1 MLSRDDILAVLN
13 EKEKVNYEFK
23 AAKHAVPESIYETY
37 SSFSNTNSGTI
48 VLGIKETKVN
58 KETTFEIIGV
68 ESAEAII
75 TDLWN
80 CLNNKQKVSLC
91 LLEDEDVYTVEI
103 DKDTTVVVIH
113 VPRTNYD
120 QKPIYIKGNPYTG
133 TYKRNFEGDYRC
145 DKETVNAMIRDA
157 YTSSNDNEILD
168 YFGLEDIDMDTLHAY
183 RNRFR
188 HTNEGHVYDDLNDL
202 EFLTK
207 MGAYRIDKR
216 RNIEG
221 LTRAG
226 VLMFGKTETFND
238 LYNHVNFDY
247 RNETNLY
254 GDMRWSDRVIEN
266 GLWEK
271 NIYNFITK
279 VYPKVV
285 SEFEVPFQMK
295 DSLQRVDESKLHV
308 AAREALANT
317 IIHADYSENPCN
329 ILVIKKDDH
338 VCYSNSGMLRMSIEE
353 VLSGGRSLPRN
364 ATVQK
369 LLRFIGFGESAGSGY
384 DKILAPSKVDGYKV
398 PVLYEREGIRATEL
412 KLWTVREKKV
422 LDTPVIGLNDSAKL
436 PKIQLAVYLAI
447 KENPMIRKPKIAEIC
462 SLNDTSV
469 KNALKALKD
478 KGYVEYVG
486 SKKEG
491 GYKVK

>member
-1 MLSRDDILAVLN
+1 MLNKENILSILK

-23 AAKHAVPESIYETY
+23 AAKRAVPDSIFETY
-37 SSFSNTNSGTI
+37 SSFANTNGGTI
-48 VLGIKETKVN
+48 ILGIREIKIDKESF
-58 KETTFEIIGV
+58 FEAEGV
-68 ESAEAII
+68 ESVEAILI
-75 TDLWN
+75 DLWN
-80 CLNNKQKVSLC
+80 CLHNSQKVSWC
-91 LLEDEDVYTVEI
+91 LLKEEDVYPVEMSENVTVI
-103 DKDTTVVVIH
+103 VIH
-113 VPRTNYD
+113 VPRANYD
-120 QKPIYIKGNPYTG
+120 QKPIYLKGNPYLG

-145 DKETVNAMIRDA
+145 DKDTVNAMIRDS
-157 YTSSNDNEILD
+157 YVTSNDNEILE

-188 HTNEGHVYDDLNDL
+188 NTNDGHIYDGLNDL
-202 EFLTK
+202 EFLK
-207 MGAYRIDKR
+207 RMGGYREDKR

-247 RNETNLY
+247 RNETNLF

-295 DSLQRVDESKLHV
+295 DSLQRIDESKLHV

-317 IIHADYSENPCN
+317 VIHADFSEYPCN

-338 VCYSNSGMLRMSIEE
+338 VCYSNSGLLRMSVDE

-398 PVLYEREGIRATEL
+398 PILYEREGIRATEL
-412 KLWTVREKKV
+412 ILWTVREKKV
-422 LDTPVIGLNDSAKL
+422 LDKPKIEFTELQEL
-436 PKIQLAVYLAI
+436 PKVQLLVYTVI
-447 KENPMIRKPKIAEIC
+447 RENPLIRKPKIAELC
-462 SLNDTSV
+462 SINDTSV
-469 KNALKALKD
+469 KNALMALKD
-478 KGYVEYVG
+478 KGYVEYIG
-486 SKKEG
+486 SSRTG